1 MSQQNNLSDVSPKVT
16 FGTPTPN
23 EWKQFLRSV
32 QNKPMERQE
41 ANSPQSSEESSF
53 ELEESFRA
61 LLERKRREM
70 AENLRDLSEP
80 REDPPIETATRT
92 VASIGNDST
101 FIEAD
106 SMSKISDTSFEE
118 MEQMCALLE
127 KASKHVE
134 DGEPS
139 VAAGATGAGKSR
151 QDPLVREPPSG
162 FGDVTQ
168 LDDIDEP
175 SGLWENTILPGI
187 TAALSPVKRLH
198 LLRPSTIIE
207 ESTMIGGEMRSSIE
221 TTTTTQDTFESAKQ
235 AVEVTNGSSAAS
247 GSDVY
252 RTAEEDTFASSIAS
266 YAQTTETDSKMFSD
280 VSESIKQTSFMNKL
294 ENEEEESGYS
304 QNSTREAG
312 SSDIEE
318 SNIIVLDSSTN
329 EAEDDGRLEEET
341 EIITASHTDPLNTSE
356 EEEYHVVQ
364 QEEEEEEEEQRSRS
378 VNCNENQDLSG
389 LDEIPDHFND
399 TFEKTDFM
407 MKQGMKLMAMRE
419 QQQLA
424 EEENLL
430 HASQKPHQSPAQCA
444 ASTCVEPQHI
454 VPHVYVQQQQSAQ
467 KLTKSR
473 TNSDSEESTIIRPRN
488 LTPFGRTNVKG
499 QTLSASKV
507 TPLGTTISKKN
518 TPASAG
524 GNCKQTLFPSAGK
537 YGAKNTPSNT
547 SISGS
552 FKKPISRLPQPSKL
566 TRKFEHIQSPIG
578 AYIKKTPQSLLQ
590 TKINCPQHDLID
602 KLHSEHGRDSVMSG
616 GKSKENYNALANG
629 ALNVK
634 GYTSSIP
641 GKGVVSSNRAHVLD
655 ERNAMRIPG
664 GEKMQ
669 KLLHSSPTLVIRH
682 EGRIRYASGSSG
694 TSHKKLPSSTFE
706 DDSLADLSVMSSD
719 VSVRVLKDAK
729 RY

>member
-1 MSQQNNLSDVSPKVT
+1 MSRQNNLPNVSPKVT
-16 FGTPTPN
+16 FGTPTLN
-23 EWKQFLRSV
+23 EWKQFLRSE
-32 QNKPMERQE
+32 QNKPMKRQE
-41 ANSPQSSEESSF
+41 ANSSPSSEESSF
-53 ELEESFRA
+53 ELDESFRA

-70 AENLRDLSEP
+70 AENLRDLNES
-80 REDPPIETATRT
+80 RENAQIETAAKR
-92 VASIGNDST
+92 AEPIGDDST

-106 SMSKISDTSFEE
+106 SIRNISDTSFEE

-127 KASKHVE
+127 KANKLN
-134 DGEPS
+134 DGGEPS
-139 VAAGATGAGKSR
+139 AASGATATTVVQES
-151 QDPLVREPPSG
+151 SG

-187 TAALSPVKRLH
+187 AAAMSPVKRLH

-207 ESTMIGGEMRSSIE
+207 ECTMVGGEMRSSLE
-221 TTTTTQDTFESAKQ
+221 TNTTQDTFQSTKQ
-235 AVEVTNGSSAAS
+235 TVDVGNGSSAVS

-252 RTAEEDTFASSIAS
+252 RTAEEDTFASSIDS
-266 YAQTTETDSKMFSD
+266 CAQTTEMDSRMANDAF
-280 VSESIKQTSFMNKL
+280 ESVQQTSCTNKV

-312 SSDIEE
+312 SNDLEE
-318 SNIIVLDSSTN
+318 SNIIVLDSSTS
-329 EAEDDGRLEEET
+329 EAEEDDKLQEESGIT
-341 EIITASHTDPLNTSE
+341 TASHSYPVNTSE
-356 EEEYHVVQ
+356 EDEYHHVQ
-364 QEEEEEEEEQRSRS
+364 QEERPLSDHCIESQ
-378 VNCNENQDLSG
+378 NLSG

-399 TFEKTDFM
+399 TLEETDFM
-407 MKQGMKLMAMRE
+407 MKQGMKLMAMR
-419 QQQLA
+419 QMHQLA
-424 EEENLL
+424 QEESLL
-430 HASQKPHQSPAQCA
+430 DALQKPAPQSPEKCA
-444 ASTCVEPQHI
+444 VPSYLEPRHAAPN
-454 VPHVYVQQQQSAQ
+454 VSVQQQRSAQ
-467 KLTKSR
+467 KITKSR
-473 TNSDSEESTIIRPRN
+473 TNSGSEESTVIRPKN
-488 LTPFGRTNVKG
+488 HTPFERTNLKG
-499 QTLSASKV
+499 QAFSASKL
-507 TPLGTTISKKN
+507 TPVGTTMSKKN
-518 TPASAG
+518 IAASAG
-524 GNCKQTLFPSAGK
+524 GSCKQTLFPSVSK

-547 SISGS
+547 SISSS
-552 FKKPISRLPQPSKL
+552 FKKPNSRLPQPLKL

-590 TKINCPQHDLID
+590 TKINCPQHDLIEV
-602 KLHSEHGRDSVMSG
+602 LHSEHHGRDSVMTG

-655 ERNAMRIPG
+655 ERNTLRIPG

-682 EGRIRYASGSSG
+682 EGRIRYASGASG
-694 TSHKKLPSSTFE
+694 STHKNLPSSTFE
-706 DDSLADLSVMSSD
+706 DDSLADLSVVSSD

>member
-1 MSQQNNLSDVSPKVT
+1 MSRQNNLRDVSPKVT

-32 QNKPMERQE
+32 QNKPMEAQE

-80 REDPPIETATRT
+80 RENPRHETATT
-92 VASIGNDST
+92 TAASLGDDST

-127 KASKHVE
+127 KANNNDVE
-134 DGEPS
+134 G
-139 VAAGATGAGKSR
+139 AAGAIVGKMG
-151 QDPLVREPPSG
+151 QDPLAREPSG

-168 LDDIDEP
+168 LEDIDEP

-187 TAALSPVKRLH
+187 AAALSPVKRLH

-207 ESTMIGGEMRSSIE
+207 ESTMVGGEMRSSLE
-221 TTTTTQDTFESAKQ
+221 TNATQDTFESAKQ
-235 AVEVTNGSSAAS
+235 EATEAATGSSAVS

-252 RTAEEDTFASSIAS
+252 RTAEEDTFASSIGS
-266 YAQTTETDSKMFSD
+266 YAQTTGMDSKMYSD
-280 VSESIKQTSFMNKL
+280 VSESTQERSYINKA

-318 SNIIVLDSSTN
+318 SNIIVLDSSTS
-329 EAEDDGRLEEET
+329 EAEESVKLEEET
-341 EIITASHTDPLNTSE
+341 EIMTASHMDPVNTSE
-356 EEEYHVVQ
+356 EEEYHLVQ
-364 QEEEEEEEEQRSRS
+364 QEERARSD
-378 VNCNENQDLSG
+378 NCNESHNLSG

-399 TFEKTDFM
+399 TFEETDFM
-407 MKQGMKLMAMRE
+407 MKQGMKLMAMR
-419 QQQLA
+419 QQQQIA
-424 EEENLL
+424 QEENQLL
-430 HASQKPHQSPAQCA
+430 AHQKQHPSPAKCA
-444 ASTCVEPQHI
+444 APTYVEPR
-454 VPHVYVQQQQSAQ
+454 HVAPSVCAQQQQSGQ

-473 TNSDSEESTIIRPRN
+473 TNSDSEESTIVRPRN

-499 QTLSASKV
+499 QTLSASKL
-507 TPLGTTISKKN
+507 TPLGTTVSKKN

-524 GNCKQTLFPSAGK
+524 GSCKQTLFSSAGK
-537 YGAKNTPSNT
+537 YGAKNTQSNT

-616 GKSKENYNALANG
+616 GKSKENHNALANG

-655 ERNAMRIPG
+655 ERNTLRIPG

-694 TSHKKLPSSTFE
+694 ATQKKLQSSTFE
-706 DDSLADLSVMSSD
+706 DDSLADLSVVSSD